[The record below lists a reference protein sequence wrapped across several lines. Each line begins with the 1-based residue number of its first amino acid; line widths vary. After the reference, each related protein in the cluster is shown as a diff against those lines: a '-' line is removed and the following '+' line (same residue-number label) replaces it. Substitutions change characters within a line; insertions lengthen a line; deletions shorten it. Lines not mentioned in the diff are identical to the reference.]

1 MSTSTLHPPAEDI
14 AVASPTLRMSLGNQ
28 KLFAAIAVFAM
39 VVGVGSVIG
48 GVLGAVYTYDQAT
61 AQDITTPDDA
71 RFAEVPVRGP
81 LSMWAQSDIITQHQL
96 ERTEGQYYSQMER
109 EVPVVD
115 EAGNPVLDEAGEP
128 VMEPNQARASWLDAT
143 TLTTSLGLGILAYGL
158 SAFAIV
164 VGLTL
169 AALGLVVLRLRRA
182 TIALA

>member
-1 MSTSTLHPPAEDI
+1 
-14 AVASPTLRMSLGNQ
+14 
-28 KLFAAIAVFAM
+28 
-39 VVGVGSVIG
+39 
-48 GVLGAVYTYDQAT
+48 
-61 AQDITTPDDA
+61 
-71 RFAEVPVRGP
+71 
-81 LSMWAQSDIITQHQL
+81 
-96 ERTEGQYYSQMER
+96 MER

-143 TLTTSLGLGILAYGL
+143 TLTTSLGLGIVAYGL

-182 TIALA
+182 TVALA